1 MGIKKRLTQSKEDKT
16 YHTDIL
22 VALQAYEDTG
32 MTPHEIEM
40 MRDGKYNQMQEENVD
55 PGEVYTPS
63 IVKYVLPGWFKKTM
77 RQRRKCVGM
86 SIEYLAELCGTNYNT
101 IRLMETKEGY
111 AVIEGLVCKVC
122 NVLGLT
128 ASWDQLQAEAMEI
141 KEG

>member
-32 MTPHEIEM
+32 MTHHEIEM
-40 MRDGKYNQMQEENVD
+40 MRDGKYNQMQEDNID
-55 PGEVYTPS
+55 PDEAYTPS
-63 IVKYVLPGWFKKTM
+63 MVKYVLLGWFKKTM

-101 IRLMETKEGY
+101 IRLMETKDGY